1 MEPALPRTGS
11 PSGLLAWGDF
21 FFRYRNSVFPLV
33 LAGLCILFP
42 PRLAGGSLVLDR
54 WLDLVGLAVVLA
66 GQALRAAVIGFAYI
80 KRGGRNKR
88 VYAASLVTTGL
99 FGVCRNPLYLG
110 NALIIAGLLIV
121 HGNPAACLFG
131 LLFFGFAYRSIVAT
145 EERFLVGKFG
155 AGYLDYCRSVPRW
168 WPDLGRFAEATEGM
182 TFDWRRV
189 VANDYGTVFT
199 WVTAVSLLFAYEGA
213 YDAGPAG
220 AAPRLL
226 AAAALILS
234 VGALA
239 LTIRHLK
246 KSGRLAAA
254 QT

>member
-1 MEPALPRTGS
+1 
-11 PSGLLAWGDF
+11 
-21 FFRYRNSVFPLV
+21 
-33 LAGLCILFP
+33 
-42 PRLAGGSLVLDR
+42 
-54 WLDLVGLAVVLA
+54 
-66 GQALRAAVIGFAYI
+66 
-80 KRGGRNKR
+80 
-88 VYAASLVTTGL
+88 
-99 FGVCRNPLYLG
+99 
-110 NALIIAGLLIV
+110 
-121 HGNPAACLFG
+121 
-131 LLFFGFAYRSIVAT
+131 
-145 EERFLVGKFG
+145 
-155 AGYLDYCRSVPRW
+155 VPRW